1 MNAVRE
7 LERLSRNVN
16 PGGWLIES
24 ERPIATLL
32 GSCVAV
38 CLWDT
43 QLKLAG
49 LNHFMLPGYE
59 KSANRNMDVLL
70 CGNYCMEALMNGMLA
85 RGARKHRLQAKAFG
99 GGNVV
104 AALTGVSIGQRNVEF
119 AQEWLACE
127 KIPLL
132 ASDFGGPWSR
142 KLVFDSRTGDA
153 YCRRGQTSQSL
164 LEAERAYAK
173 SFVVAPRV
181 ADIELF

>member
-1 MNAVRE
+1 MNTVQE

-16 PGGWLIES
+16 PGGWAIES
-24 ERPIATLL
+24 GRPISTLL

-38 CLWDT
+38 CMWDP

-59 KSANRNMDVLL
+59 KSANRNMDALL
-70 CGNYCMEALMNGMLA
+70 CGDYCMEALMNGMLV

-104 AALTGVSIGQRNVEF
+104 AALSGVSIGQRNAEF
-119 AQEWLACE
+119 AQEWLE
-127 KIPLL
+127 RENIPLL

-142 KLVFDSRTGDA
+142 KIVFDSLTGDA

-164 LEAERAYAK
+164 LEAEQVYAK
-173 SFVVAPRV
+173 SFIVAPRA